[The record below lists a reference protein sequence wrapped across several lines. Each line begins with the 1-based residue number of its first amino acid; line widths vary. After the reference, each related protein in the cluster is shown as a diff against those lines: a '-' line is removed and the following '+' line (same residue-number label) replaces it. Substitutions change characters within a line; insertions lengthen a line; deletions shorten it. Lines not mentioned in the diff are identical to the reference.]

1 MPRLLTLAAFLVAF
15 TPAAMRAQPYAAADI
30 QYGAKLFG
38 GQCTVC
44 HGGNGDG
51 VAGVDLRANRFKRST
66 TDFDLRGVITNGVPG
81 TGMPPFKFEPPEL
94 TAIIAYVRNMRTFD
108 QKNTLI
114 GDADRGRALFEGKGQ
129 CATCHRVN
137 GKGPRV
143 APDLSDIGALR
154 TPDGILRAIVDPE
167 SEIRYANR
175 SIRAV
180 TRDGTVI
187 TGRRMNEDTY
197 TVQLIDEQEK
207 LVSLVKSNLRE
218 YGLVRRTGMPSYRD
232 KLSNAEVADVLAY
245 LLSLKGL

>member
-1 MPRLLTLAAFLVAF
+1 VDDAAEGRRTHVQQRPAGVVLEPGEESTFTWLELALKEHVPDHPRLAGGGLVREESRPGEERAVSRPVPAPEELIATAHGEHRDTL
-15 TPAAMRAQPYAAADI
+15 R
-30 QYGAKLFG
+30 
-38 GQCTVC
+38 
-44 HGGNGDG
+44 
-51 VAGVDLRANRFKRST
+51 
-66 TDFDLRGVITNGVPG
+66 
-81 TGMPPFKFEPPEL
+81 
-94 TAIIAYVRNMRTFD
+94 
-108 QKNTLI
+108 
-114 GDADRGRALFEGKGQ
+114 
-129 CATCHRVN
+129 
-137 GKGPRV
+137 
-143 APDLSDIGALR
+143 LR